1 MSTAV
6 FWLSIVASSLQ
17 TPAETADA
25 LAHSLLIADANILTP
40 YRLTL
45 DAFDVRAPSDI
56 GEFDVPR
63 ARAGGLNLAFMG
75 MLVPARHQE
84 SGDAREVADRR
95 IEEMLALIE
104 SSEDLAL
111 VTSVADARARF
122 KEGEIA
128 VALALENG
136 APLGTDLSSLR
147 HFYDRGVRLIT
158 LVHSRP
164 NQIGDSSYARHRPWK
179 GLSPIGRLIVP
190 EMNRLG
196 MILDVSHISDD
207 AFYQVLEL
215 SKAPVI
221 ASHSSC
227 RAFTPGWERNLDDA
241 MIRRLAEGGGT
252 IQITFGGSFLSLELQ
267 DREQPVWDY
276 VEGQGLSINST
287 KGRREARAYREDHN
301 VAYATIADV
310 ADHIDHVVDLV
321 GIDHVGLGSGF
332 DGSGDSMP
340 EGLADVS
347 GYPRLIE
354 ELLRRGYTT
363 ADIEKIVSGNL
374 LRVWAEV
381 ERVSKL

>member
-1 MSTAV
+1 
-6 FWLSIVASSLQ
+6 
-17 TPAETADA
+17 
-25 LAHSLLIADANILTP
+25 
-40 YRLTL
+40 
-45 DAFDVRAPSDI
+45 
-56 GEFDVPR
+56 
-63 ARAGGLNLAFMG
+63 
-75 MLVPARHQE
+75 
-84 SGDAREVADRR
+84 
-95 IEEMLALIE
+95 
-104 SSEDLAL
+104 
-111 VTSVADARARF
+111 
-122 KEGEIA
+122 
-128 VALALENG
+128 
-136 APLGTDLSSLR
+136 
-147 HFYDRGVRLIT
+147 
-158 LVHSRP
+158 
-164 NQIGDSSYARHRPWK
+164 
-179 GLSPIGRLIVP
+179 
-190 EMNRLG
+190 
-196 MILDVSHISDD
+196 
-207 AFYQVLEL
+207 
-215 SKAPVI
+215 
-221 ASHSSC
+221 
-227 RAFTPGWERNLDDA
+227 

-267 DREQPVWDY
+267 DLEQPVWDY